1 MLVAVGSGE
10 YLPRMEAVD
19 AALIARLKAPV
30 IVTCLPTAAGQ
41 EGTDRIGYW
50 SRLGVDHFT
59 KLGVEVSA
67 VPVIDRASANDP
79 ALAKAVENSNF
90 VYYSGGKPDYLHET
104 LNGSLV
110 WQATQ
115 SVLARGGIVA
125 GCSAGAMIMSDQFF
139 GFPNAHAG
147 FGLLPGVTVL
157 PHYDEMPEAMI
168 GPIRAIFG
176 RSLTLVGIEG
186 YTALVQHESGYEVL
200 GSGGVTVWNNHMK
213 VRYPH
218 GSIPAKVLA
227 R

>member
-1 MLVAVGSGE
+1 
-10 YLPRMEAVD
+10 MEAVD
-19 AALIARLKAPV
+19 AELIARLNAPV
-30 IVTCLPTAAGQ
+30 TVTCLPTVAGQ
-41 EGTDRIGYW
+41 EGSDRIDYW

-59 KLGVEVSA
+59 KLGVQASA

-79 ALAKAVENSNF
+79 AFAQAVENSNF
-90 VYYSGGKPDYLHET
+90 IYYSGGKPDYLYAT

-115 SVLARGGIVA
+115 RVLARGGIVA

-147 FGLLPGVTVL
+147 FGSLPGVTVV

-186 YTALVQHESGYEVL
+186 YTALVQHENGYEVL
-200 GSGGVTVWNNHMK
+200 GSGGVTVWNNQLK
-213 VRYPH
+213 IRYPQ
-218 GSIPAKVLA
+218 GPIPSEVLA